1 MSNKSRRNNKGSS
14 QAGKNRASNN
24 PNRPQPKLGR
34 PTRDAPAAPSVGL
47 RRKIEIKTGPALIMM
62 HSMPR
67 WILPVGLAL
76 FLFLGLILGG
86 SWAWLGA
93 IFLGMIAVFLGWLL
107 ILSWPMLSVSS
118 RLIRL
123 AVVVAVAGV
132 AIFKVFGEW
141 A

>member
-1 MSNKSRRNNKGSS
+1 VSNKSRRNNRGSS
-14 QAGKNRASNN
+14 GSRQNRPSGST
-24 PNRPQPKLGR
+24 NRPQPKVGQ
-34 PTRDAPAAPSVGL
+34 PTRSEAPTPSAGL
-47 RRKIEIKTGPALIMM
+47 RRRIEIKTGPALIMM

-76 FLFLGLILGG
+76 SLFLGLILGG

-93 IFLGMIAVFLGWLL
+93 IFLGMITIFLGWLL
-107 ILSWPMLSVSS
+107 ILSWPMLSISS

-132 AIFKVFGEW
+132 AVFKVFGEW